1 MFRILRTCGYCGIID
16 NKAYKNGYSI
26 SWEHK
31 RVMEDVYIPNY
42 KACGKTTQPLAFFTY
57 IAGSLGSNINAQ
69 LADIMRDTGVKGS
82 AMPVDVFI
90 NLTQDYADKGY
101 GHQFLKL
108 IFSINR
114 EIRISGLQPK
124 RNVVRHEQK
133 SRNISWWQNSLQ

>member
-1 MFRILRTCGYCGIID
+1 MWKDDAAVSVL
-16 NKAYKNGYSI
+16 
-26 SWEHK
+26 
-31 RVMEDVYIPNY
+31 YIH
-42 KACGKTTQPLAFFTY
+42 CWT
-57 IAGSLGSNINAQ
+57 LGSNINAQ

-124 RNVVRHEQK
+124 RNVVRYEQK
-133 SRNISWWQNSLQ
+133 SRNISWRQNPLQ